1 MACIFYEVPY
11 VFSQAV
17 KRHDFNEYSAHIERT
32 FLQENAFIRR
42 SGTCGATDK
51 STHSKR
57 KRRIT
62 QFFLFSKKVKAQN
75 QQHAV
80 FTVKNANFEAR

>member
-32 FLQENAFIRR
+32 FLQEKAFIRR
-42 SGTCGATDK
+42 S
-51 STHSKR
+51 
-57 KRRIT
+57 
-62 QFFLFSKKVKAQN
+62 
-75 QQHAV
+75 
-80 FTVKNANFEAR
+80 